1 MARSPIEGHTRWM
14 KEEWSDRRHRSGD
27 LLQPTEEEGVSTGY
41 GGSGG
46 YGGLVGKIGHAR
58 SGRRSRR
65 ACGGTRFITVAKDLT
80 SSPFSA
86 HTGGCAGLVRV
97 DVVTIFGY
105 SVKPIETNKPRIYAT
120 LHKHLANKP
129 KASGP

>member
-1 MARSPIEGHTRWM
+1 MARSPIEGHTRWT
-14 KEEWSDRRHRSGD
+14 KEELSDRRHRLGD

-46 YGGLVGKIGHAR
+46 SVEKIGHAR

-86 HTGGCAGLVRV
+86 HTGGCAGSVGM

-105 SVKPIETNKPRIYAT
+105 GVKPSETNKPTKCSIA
-120 LHKHLANKP
+120 HALANKP
-129 KASGP
+129 KA